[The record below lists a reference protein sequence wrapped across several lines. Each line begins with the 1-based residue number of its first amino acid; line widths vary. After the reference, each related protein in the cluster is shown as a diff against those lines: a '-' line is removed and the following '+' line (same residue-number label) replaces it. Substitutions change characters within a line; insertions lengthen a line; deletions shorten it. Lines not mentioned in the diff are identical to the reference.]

1 MFNTSKKL
9 KKTLSIFLILV
20 IASCAGKEK
29 GEEEENLLKKKRF
42 NPNVRERALNEKGG
56 GLFFNKDKS
65 GSGTFEFATS
75 NPLWRASLEVLE
87 FMPLQALSYSG
98 GLISTDW
105 YSKGSVDESIKVAVR
120 FNSKELAISSLTV
133 VSYKKICT
141 NGLNCKIVDGSE
153 KFNSTIKSQII
164 EKARAI
170 KLSEE
175 KKKK

>member
-1 MFNTSKKL
+1 MQNIFQFL
-9 KKTLSIFLILV
+9 KKTIVITSILL

-29 GEEEENLLKKKRF
+29 EEETTIKKKRF
-42 NPNVRERALNEKGG
+42 NPNVRERALGANTEGI
-56 GLFFNKDKS
+56 FFNKDRGGS
-65 GSGTFEFATS
+65 GSFEFATS

-105 YSKGSVDESIKVAVR
+105 YSKGSLDESIKIAVR
-120 FNSKELAISSLTV
+120 FNSKELAISSFTV

-141 NGLNCKIVDGSE
+141 NGNNCKIIDGSTE
-153 KFNSTIKSQII
+153 FNSTIKSQII
-164 EKARAI
+164 NKARAI
-170 KLSEE
+170 KIAEE

>member
-1 MFNTSKKL
+1 MQNILPFL
-9 KKTLSIFLILV
+9 KKTIVITSILL

-29 GEEEENLLKKKRF
+29 EEETTIKKKRF
-42 NPNVRERALNEKGG
+42 NPNVRERALGANTDGI
-56 GLFFNKDKS
+56 FFNKDRG

-105 YSKGSVDESIKVAVR
+105 YSKGSLDESIKIAVR
-120 FNSKELAISSLTV
+120 FNSKELAISSFTV

-141 NGLNCKIVDGSE
+141 NGNNCKIIDGSTE
-153 KFNSTIKSQII
+153 FNSTIKSQII
-164 EKARAI
+164 NKARAI
-170 KLSEE
+170 KIAEE

>member
-1 MFNTSKKL
+1 MFNASKNLIKIV
-9 KKTLSIFLILV
+9 SIFLILI

-29 GEEEENLLKKKRF
+29 EEENLIKKKKF
-42 NPNVRERALNEKGG
+42 NPNVRERALSEKSGG
-56 GLFFNKDKS
+56 IFFNKDKG

-105 YSKGSVDESIKVAVR
+105 YSKGSADESIKVAVK
-120 FNSKELAISSLTV
+120 FNSKELAISSVTV
-133 VSYKKICT
+133 VSYKKLCT
-141 NGLNCKIVDGSE
+141 NGLNCKIIDGSE
-153 KFNSTIKSQII
+153 KFNSIIKSQII

-170 KLSEE
+170 NLAEE

>member
-1 MFNTSKKL
+1 MQNILPFL
-9 KKTLSIFLILV
+9 KKTIVITSILL

-29 GEEEENLLKKKRF
+29 EEETTIKKKRF
-42 NPNVRERALNEKGG
+42 NPNVRERALGANTEGI
-56 GLFFNKDKS
+56 FFNKDRGGS
-65 GSGTFEFATS
+65 GSFEFATS

-105 YSKGSVDESIKVAVR
+105 YSKGSLDESIKIAVR
-120 FNSKELAISSLTV
+120 FNSKELAISSFTV

-141 NGLNCKIVDGSE
+141 NGNNCKIIDGSTE
-153 KFNSTIKSQII
+153 FNSTIKSQII
-164 EKARAI
+164 NKARAI
-170 KLSEE
+170 KIAEE

>member
-1 MFNTSKKL
+1 MFNASKNLIKIV
-9 KKTLSIFLILV
+9 SIFLILI

-29 GEEEENLLKKKRF
+29 EEENLIKKKKF
-42 NPNVRERALNEKGG
+42 NPNVRERALSEKSGG
-56 GLFFNKDKS
+56 IFFNKDKG

-105 YSKGSVDESIKVAVR
+105 YSKGSADESIKVAVK
-120 FNSKELAISSLTV
+120 FNSKELAISSFTV
-133 VSYKKICT
+133 VSYKKLCT
-141 NGLNCKIVDGSE
+141 NGLNCKIIDGSE
-153 KFNSTIKSQII
+153 KFNSIIKSQII

-170 KLSEE
+170 NLAEE

>member
-1 MFNTSKKL
+1 MFNASKNLIKIV
-9 KKTLSIFLILV
+9 SIFLILI

-29 GEEEENLLKKKRF
+29 EEENLIKKKKF
-42 NPNVRERALNEKGG
+42 NPNVRERALSEKSGG
-56 GLFFNKDKS
+56 IFFNKDKG

-105 YSKGSVDESIKVAVR
+105 YSKGSADESIKVAVR

-133 VSYKKICT
+133 VSFKKLCT

>member
-1 MFNTSKKL
+1 MSKSLKFVKKILLITS
-9 KKTLSIFLILV
+9 ILL

-29 GEEEENLLKKKRF
+29 EEESTVIKKKRI
-42 NPNVRERALNEKGG
+42 NPNVRERALGANTDGI
-56 GLFFNKDKS
+56 FFNKDKG

-105 YSKGSVDESIKVAVR
+105 YSKGSLDESIKIAVR
-120 FNSKELAISSLTV
+120 FNSKELAISSFTV

-141 NGLNCKIVDGSE
+141 NGNNCKIIDGSTE
-153 KFNSTIKSQII
+153 FNSTIKSQII
-164 EKARAI
+164 NKARAI
-170 KLSEE
+170 KIAEE

>member
-1 MFNTSKKL
+1 MQNILPFL
-9 KKTLSIFLILV
+9 KKIIAITSILL

-29 GEEEENLLKKKRF
+29 EEETTIKKKRF
-42 NPNVRERALNEKGG
+42 NPNVRERALGANTDGI
-56 GLFFNKDKS
+56 FFNKDKG

-105 YSKGSVDESIKVAVR
+105 YSKGSLDESIKIAVR
-120 FNSKELAISSLTV
+120 FNSKELAISSFTV

-141 NGLNCKIVDGSE
+141 NGNNCKIIDGSTE
-153 KFNSTIKSQII
+153 FNSTIKSQII
-164 EKARAI
+164 NKARAI
-170 KLSEE
+170 KIAEE

>member
-1 MFNTSKKL
+1 MFNASKNLIKIV
-9 KKTLSIFLILV
+9 SIFLILI

-29 GEEEENLLKKKRF
+29 EEENLIKKKKF
-42 NPNVRERALNEKGG
+42 IPNVRERALSEKSGG
-56 GLFFNKDKS
+56 IFFNKDKGS
-65 GSGTFEFATS
+65 SGTFEFATS

-105 YSKGSVDESIKVAVR
+105 YSKGSADESIKVAVK
-120 FNSKELAISSLTV
+120 FNSKELAISSVTV
-133 VSYKKICT
+133 VSYKKLCT
-141 NGLNCKIVDGSE
+141 NGLNCKIIDGSE
-153 KFNSTIKSQII
+153 KFNSIIKSQII

-170 KLSEE
+170 NLAEE

>member
-1 MFNTSKKL
+1 MFNASKNLIKIV
-9 KKTLSIFLILV
+9 SIFLILI

-29 GEEEENLLKKKRF
+29 EEENLIKKKKF
-42 NPNVRERALNEKGG
+42 IPNVRERALSEKSGG
-56 GLFFNKDKS
+56 IFFNKDKG

-105 YSKGSVDESIKVAVR
+105 YSKGSADESIKVAVK
-120 FNSKELAISSLTV
+120 FNSKELAISSFTV
-133 VSYKKICT
+133 VSYKKLCT
-141 NGLNCKIVDGSE
+141 NGLNCKIIDGSE
-153 KFNSTIKSQII
+153 KFNSIIKSQII

-170 KLSEE
+170 NLAEE

>member
-1 MFNTSKKL
+1 MQNILPFL
-9 KKTLSIFLILV
+9 KKTIAITSILL

-29 GEEEENLLKKKRF
+29 EEETIIKKKRF
-42 NPNVRERALNEKGG
+42 NPNVRERALGANTDGI
-56 GLFFNKDKS
+56 FFNKERG

-105 YSKGSVDESIKVAVR
+105 YSKGSLDESIKIAVR
-120 FNSKELAISSLTV
+120 FNSKELAISSFTV

-141 NGLNCKIVDGSE
+141 NGNNCKIIDGSTE
-153 KFNSTIKSQII
+153 FNSTIKSQII
-164 EKARAI
+164 NKARAI
-170 KLSEE
+170 KIAEE

>member
-1 MFNTSKKL
+1 MFNTTKNFKKI
-9 KKTLSIFLILV
+9 LSIFFILV
-20 IASCAGKEK
+20 VASCAGKEK
-29 GEEEENLLKKKRF
+29 EEENVIKKKRF
-42 NPNVRERALNEKGG
+42 NPNVRERALSEKEG
-56 GLFFNKDKS
+56 GLFFNKKTGS
-65 GSGTFEFATS
+65 SGTFEFATS

-105 YSKGSVDESIKVAVR
+105 YSKGSADESIKVAVR

-133 VSYKKICT
+133 VSFKKLCT

>member
-1 MFNTSKKL
+1 MFNASKNLIKIV
-9 KKTLSIFLILV
+9 SIFLILI

-29 GEEEENLLKKKRF
+29 EEENLIKKKKF
-42 NPNVRERALNEKGG
+42 NPNVRERALSEKSGG
-56 GLFFNKDKS
+56 IFFNKDK
-65 GSGTFEFATS
+65 GASGTFEFATS

-105 YSKGSVDESIKVAVR
+105 YSKGSADESIKVAVR
-120 FNSKELAISSLTV
+120 FNSKELAISSVTV
-133 VSYKKICT
+133 VSYKKLCT

>member
-1 MFNTSKKL
+1 MQNILPFL
-9 KKTLSIFLILV
+9 KKTIAITSILL

-29 GEEEENLLKKKRF
+29 EEETTIKKKRF
-42 NPNVRERALNEKGG
+42 NPNVRERALGANTDGI
-56 GLFFNKDKS
+56 FFNKERG

-105 YSKGSVDESIKVAVR
+105 YSKGSLDESIKIAVR
-120 FNSKELAISSLTV
+120 FNSKELAISSFTV

-141 NGLNCKIVDGSE
+141 NGNNCKIIDGSTE
-153 KFNSTIKSQII
+153 FNSTIKSQII
-164 EKARAI
+164 NKARAI
-170 KLSEE
+170 KIAEE

>member
-1 MFNTSKKL
+1 MLNNLKNL
-9 KKTLSIFLILV
+9 KKILSIILILS

-29 GEEEENLLKKKRF
+29 EEENVIKKKRF
-42 NPNVRERALNEKGG
+42 NPNVRERALNEKNSGI
-56 GLFFNKDKS
+56 LFNRNKNSS
-65 GSGTFEFATS
+65 GSFEFATS

-87 FMPLQALSYSG
+87 FMPLQAISYSG

-105 YSKGSVDESIKVAVR
+105 YSRDSLDESIKIAVR
-120 FNSKELAISSLTV
+120 FNSKDLAISSFAV
-133 VSYKKICT
+133 VSYKKLCT

-170 KLSEE
+170 KLDEE

>member
-1 MFNTSKKL
+1 MFNASKNLIKIV
-9 KKTLSIFLILV
+9 SIFLILI

-29 GEEEENLLKKKRF
+29 EEENLIKKKKF
-42 NPNVRERALNEKGG
+42 NPNVRERALSEKSGG
-56 GLFFNKDKS
+56 IFFNKDKGS
-65 GSGTFEFATS
+65 SGTFEFATS

-105 YSKGSVDESIKVAVR
+105 YSKGSADESIKVAVK
-120 FNSKELAISSLTV
+120 FNSKELAISSFTV
-133 VSYKKICT
+133 VSYKKLCT
-141 NGLNCKIVDGSE
+141 NGLNCKIIDGSE
-153 KFNSTIKSQII
+153 KFNSIIKSQII

-170 KLSEE
+170 NLAEE

>member
-1 MFNTSKKL
+1 MFNTSKNLIKIA
-9 KKTLSIFLILV
+9 SIFLILI

-29 GEEEENLLKKKRF
+29 EEENLIKKKKF
-42 NPNVRERALNEKGG
+42 NPNVRERALSEKSGG
-56 GLFFNKDKS
+56 IFFNKDKS
-65 GSGTFEFATS
+65 GSSTFEFATS

-105 YSKGSVDESIKVAVR
+105 YSKGSADESIKVAVK
-120 FNSKELAISSLTV
+120 FNSKELAISSFTV
-133 VSYKKICT
+133 VSYKKLCT
-141 NGLNCKIVDGSE
+141 NGLNCKIIDGSE
-153 KFNSTIKSQII
+153 KFNSIIKSQII

-170 KLSEE
+170 NLAEE

>member
-1 MFNTSKKL
+1 MQNILPFL
-9 KKTLSIFLILV
+9 KKTIAITSILLI
-20 IASCAGKEK
+20 ANCAGKDK
-29 GEEEENLLKKKRF
+29 EEETTIKKKRF
-42 NPNVRERALNEKGG
+42 NPNVRERALGANTDGIF
-56 GLFFNKDKS
+56 LNKDRG

-105 YSKGSVDESIKVAVR
+105 YSKGSLDESIKIAVR
-120 FNSKELAISSLTV
+120 FNSKELAISSFTV

-141 NGLNCKIVDGSE
+141 NGNNCKIIDGSTE
-153 KFNSTIKSQII
+153 FNSTIKSQII
-164 EKARAI
+164 NKARAI
-170 KLSEE
+170 KIAEE

>member
-1 MFNTSKKL
+1 MQNIL
-9 KKTLSIFLILV
+9 PFLIKTIAITSILL

-29 GEEEENLLKKKRF
+29 EEETTIKNKRF
-42 NPNVRERALNEKGG
+42 NPNVRERALGANTDGI
-56 GLFFNKDKS
+56 FFNKDKG

-105 YSKGSVDESIKVAVR
+105 YSKGSLDESIKIAVR
-120 FNSKELAISSLTV
+120 FNSKELAISSFTV

-141 NGLNCKIVDGSE
+141 NGNNCKIIDGSTE
-153 KFNSTIKSQII
+153 FNSTIKSQII
-164 EKARAI
+164 NKARAI
-170 KLSEE
+170 KIAEE